1 MYGPDVFAVVTAHDH
16 KNKASSALELEHN
29 SRWFCKATGGVALEP
44 TMDSRETTPAGDSQS
59 DDDREEEVASNV
71 NRLVVSFSKLLALEN
86 LENGLQLGTNP
97 ILSHILLGHRG
108 TKGISGR
115 QCNITVDETLNI
127 WLHDY
132 HSTHG
137 TAVGQNGLNQK
148 EVRRKETWL
157 LAYPPGAPD
166 GFEETTIH
174 CSNLAVKFEFPNHR
188 AGTSHHVEN
197 LRAFVMKCQGAAK
210 RSKADSPGVEAIGLD
225 SEPSTQEPSEA
236 PTPRDRLVYYAVKT
250 IGVGTF
256 GKVLK
261 VIKARDGKALAAKMF
276 NPPPNSKKRRRND
289 PDPDSLMKIRR
300 EFAIMRDNPH
310 ASFAAPLIM
319 LPHNVELTTAQPNV
333 VQVFELRETPEP
345 TIIMDYYPLGNI
357 TDTNT
362 AYDEYVSAWGQIL
375 DGLKHLHA
383 KGVVHRD
390 LKPENILV
398 ERSPLFKVIIAD
410 FGMAKVAT
418 DTTLLQTFCGTLK
431 YAAPEV
437 FPGLS
442 SGHGPLVDIFSLGVM
457 VYEWIY
463 TLPDP
468 PSVPAPRKRDEQVS
482 DKQWY
487 TWLDE
492 WVGLLLD
499 KLEDEEDDS
508 AIQILV
514 HMVETKVTLRW
525 SATKCLVQGF
535 KSGLF
540 KRRVADGLV
549 GCASDPDDLDPPTG
563 EREGLGPKTPTAPP
577 SLSPDLGL
585 TKSAVTIIDGAMW
598 NKESVSSQ

>member
-1 MYGPDVFAVVTAHDH
+1 MYGPDVFAVITAHDQQ
-16 KNKASSALELEHN
+16 NKASSALELEHN
-29 SRWFCKATGGVALEP
+29 SKWFCKATGGVALEP
-44 TMDSRETTPAGDSQS
+44 TMDSREITPAEDAQS
-59 DDDREEEVASNV
+59 DDEKQDEIASNV
-71 NRLVVSFSKLLALEN
+71 NRLVVSFPKLLALDN

-115 QCNITVDETLNI
+115 QCNITVDEALNI

-132 HSTHG
+132 RSTHG
-137 TAVGQNGLNQK
+137 TAVGQNGQNQK
-148 EVRRKETWL
+148 EVRRKDTWL

-174 CSNLAVKFEFPNHR
+174 CSSLAIRIELPNHG
-188 AGTSHHVEN
+188 AGSPRYVEN
-197 LRAFVMKCQGAAK
+197 LRAFVKKCQGAAW
-210 RSKADSPGVEAIGLD
+210 RSKVEPPGVEALGLA
-225 SEPSTQEPSEA
+225 SEPSTQAPSEA
-236 PTPRDRLVYYAVKT
+236 PTPRDRLVYYVVKT
-250 IGVGTF
+250 VGVGTF
-256 GKVLK
+256 GKVEK
-261 VIKARDGKALAAKMF
+261 IIKARDGRALAAKTF
-276 NPPPNSKKRRRND
+276 NPPPNRNKRRRND
-289 PDPDSLMKIRR
+289 PDPDWLIKIRR

-310 ASFAAPLIM
+310 
-319 LPHNVELTTAQPNV
+319 PNV

-345 TIIMDYYPLGNI
+345 AIIMDCYPLGNI
-357 TDTNT
+357 NDSNT
-362 AYDEYVSAWGQIL
+362 AYDEYVTAWGQIL

-398 ERSPLFKVIIAD
+398 KRDPLLKVVIAD

-418 DTTLLQTFCGTLK
+418 GTALLQTFCGTLK

-442 SGHGPLVDIFSLGVM
+442 RGHGPLVDIFSLGVM

-463 TLPDP
+463 ALPNLP
-468 PSVPAPRKRDEQVS
+468 NVPAPRMKTEEIS

-492 WVGLLLD
+492 WLKLLFD
-499 KLEDEEDDS
+499 KLEDEEDDP

-514 HMVETKVTLRW
+514 CMIETKVTSRW
-525 SATKCLVQGF
+525 SATKCLAQGF
-535 KSGLF
+535 KSRLF

-549 GCASDPDDLDPPTG
+549 GCASDPDDFDLATG
-563 EREGLGPKTPTAPP
+563 EREDLGTKTP
-577 SLSPDLGL
+577 
-585 TKSAVTIIDGAMW
+585 AVTILDGGM
-598 NKESVSSQ
+598 

>member
-1 MYGPDVFAVVTAHDH
+1 MYGSDVFAVITAHDQ

-29 SRWFCKATGGVALEP
+29 SRWFSKATGGVALEP
-44 TMDSRETTPAGDSQS
+44 TMDSRETTPAEDSQS
-59 DDDREEEVASNV
+59 DHEKEEEIASNV

-148 EVRRKETWL
+148 EVRRKETS
-157 LAYPPGAPD
+157 LA
-166 GFEETTIH
+166 IRI
-174 CSNLAVKFEFPNHR
+174 EFPNHR
-188 AGTSHHVEN
+188 AGTPRYVEN
-197 LRAFVMKCQGAAK
+197 LRAFVKKCQGAAK
-210 RSKADSPGVEAIGLD
+210 RSKVDPPGIEALGLD
-225 SEPSTQEPSEA
+225 SEPSTQAPSEA
-236 PTPRDRLVYYAVKT
+236 PTPRDRLVYYVVKKV
-250 IGVGTF
+250 GVGSF

-261 VIKARDGKALAAKMF
+261 IIKARDGKALAAKIF
-276 NPPPNSKKRRRND
+276 NPPPNRNKRRRND
-289 PDPDSLMKIRR
+289 PDPDWLMKIRR

-310 ASFAAPLIM
+310 
-319 LPHNVELTTAQPNV
+319 PNV

-345 TIIMDYYPLGNI
+345 AIIMDYYPLGNI
-357 TDTNT
+357 TDANT
-362 AYDEYVSAWGQIL
+362 AYEEYVSAWGQIL

-398 ERSPLFKVIIAD
+398 ERNPLFKVIIAD

-418 DTTLLQTFCGTLK
+418 DTALLQTFCGTLK

-463 TLPDP
+463 GLPKP
-468 PSVPAPRKRDEQVS
+468 PNAPALRKKNEEVS

-499 KLEDEEDDS
+499 KLEDEEDDP

-514 HMVETKVTLRW
+514 CMIETKVTSRW
-525 SATKCLVQGF
+525 SATKCLAQGF

-540 KRRVADGLV
+540 KRRVADGLI
-549 GCASDPDDLDPPTG
+549 GCASDPDDFDLPTG
-563 EREGLGPKTPTAPP
+563 ERQDLGTKTPTAAP
-577 SLSPDLGL
+577 SLSPGLGF
-585 TKSAVTIIDGAMW
+585 TESAVTTIDGAMW
-598 NKESVSSQ
+598 DEESMVRLG